1 MPLLYIFLK
10 VLLDETQTANDGQ
23 VIAEKLMTQL
33 GVKEEDLISGAY
45 MDMII
50 KQKGW
55 CWADSV
61 QFNVEEHVSL
71 SEIGKLKHKNYFK
84 YCYFDE
90 HVL

>member
-1 MPLLYIFLK
+1 MKNNQVFFNSFFHLLILLLHFVPLLYIFLK

-50 KQKGW
+50 KQKG
-55 CWADSV
+55 
-61 QFNVEEHVSL
+61 
-71 SEIGKLKHKNYFK
+71 
-84 YCYFDE
+84 
-90 HVL
+90 